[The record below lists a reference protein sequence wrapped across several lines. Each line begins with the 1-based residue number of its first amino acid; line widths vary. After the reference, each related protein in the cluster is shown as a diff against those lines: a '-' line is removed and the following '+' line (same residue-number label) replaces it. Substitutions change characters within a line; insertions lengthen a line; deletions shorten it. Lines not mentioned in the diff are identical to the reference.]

1 MQSTK
6 GSRASPKESP
16 KKVSLR
22 PARQLNINPLER
34 NSSSP
39 SSNATAK
46 TPKDQSPKVIERR
59 SPRSSPICEKKRPSK
74 LSELESQISKL
85 ENDLKTVKD
94 QLIAS
99 ESQKKEA
106 QADAEDLKKQ
116 LSDVSLKLEES
127 EKQLLE
133 LCASKEASATNLQDN
148 PQEDQELESK
158 IKALTKQQLDDAASL
173 TSVSDEI
180 ERLKQ
185 QLDKASESEE
195 NSSLFEL
202 QSLKNTLA
210 ETRSLADTMKQELEQ
225 VKESEA
231 LAQNSVKQTLAQ
243 LEAAKDTINALR
255 SDIANSTQAYDAVV
269 SELQQSR
276 ANVSF
281 LESFAENLKTV
292 NSDQCQMDLEAAK
305 FEVRQLRSA
314 LEAAEARAE
323 EERLLTEAQ
332 IRSASEISA
341 QIKDQFSL
349 REANLKEELRKA
361 AANIEELKGSLM
373 DKETEL
379 QGISEE
385 NDILNSK
392 LEKSELEPNKDQEL
406 GFELMKIKTSLTDK
420 ENELQNVLE
429 KNETLKLEITK
440 LDASRATE
448 MDALAKVARV
458 AEQLERAQ
466 ATNGEMEAELRRLKV
481 QSDQWRKAAEAAASM
496 LSPGSNGKYVDP
508 TGPLPLSP
516 YLDDYDEDSF
526 KKKNGNGNVLKKFG
540 VLWKKP
546 QK

>member
-1 MQSTK
+1 MQSSTK
-6 GSRASPKESP
+6 GRASPKESP
-16 KKVSLR
+16 KKVSVR
-22 PARQLNINPLER
+22 PARQLNIIPAER

-39 SSNATAK
+39 SSNATVR
-46 TPKDQSPKVIERR
+46 TPKDTSSKVIERR

-74 LSELESQISKL
+74 LSELESQVSKL

-106 QADAEDLKKQ
+106 QADAEDVKKQ
-116 LSDVSLKLEES
+116 LSDVSVKLEES
-127 EKQLLE
+127 EKQLSD
-133 LCASKEASATNLQDN
+133 LCASKNATATDLQDN
-148 PQEDQELESK
+148 PQEDQEWESK
-158 IKALTKQQLDDAASL
+158 IEALTKQQLDDAASL
-173 TSVSDEI
+173 ASVLDEI
-180 ERLKQ
+180 QRLKE
-185 QLDKASESEE
+185 QLNKATESEE
-195 NSSLFEL
+195 NSSLVEL

-210 ETRSLADTMKQELEQ
+210 ETRSLADTMKHELVQ
-225 VKESEA
+225 AKESEA
-231 LAQNSVKQTLAQ
+231 QAQNSIKQTLAQ

-255 SDIANSTQAYDAVV
+255 SDIANSTKAYDAVV

-276 ANVSF
+276 AHVSF

-305 FEVRQLRSA
+305 LEVRQLRSA
-314 LEAAEARAE
+314 LEAAETRAE
-323 EERLLTEAQ
+323 EERSLSEAQ

-349 REANLKEELRKA
+349 READLKEELRKA

-392 LEKSELEPNKDQEL
+392 LMKSELEPSKDQEL
-406 GFELMKIKTSLTDK
+406 GVELMKIKANLTDK

-440 LDASRATE
+440 LDASRAAE

-526 KKKNGNGNVLKKFG
+526 KKKNGNGNVLKKIG